1 MKHCE
6 FNFTMKA
13 VHCIYCEL
21 KGQTKSVKEL
31 VSKEISCPQNTFF
44 FFLSQCSFNFFW
56 FQKQQCKVFI
66 SVYLN
71 VNFKALS
78 DIVVTS
84 EMIREWTIILKEI
97 CFSRT
102 HDHVINTLIAFNGTI
117 PLRTKV
123 KFLCTFPGS
132 DPSLFWKSE

>member
-13 VHCIYCEL
+13 VHWIYCEL
-21 KGQTKSVKEL
+21 KGQTKSVKKT
-31 VSKEISCPQNTFF
+31 VSKEISWPQYTFF
-44 FFLSQCSFNFFW
+44 CFLAQHSFTLFW
-56 FQKQQCKVFI
+56 FQKEQSKVFT

-71 VNFKALS
+71 VNFKAPS
-78 DIVVTS
+78 DVVMS
-84 EMIREWTIILKEI
+84 EMIREQAIVLKEI
-97 CFSRT
+97 YFSSI

-117 PLRTKV
+117 SLRIKV

-132 DPSLFWKSE
+132 DPSLF